1 MTRVART
8 QEIIETMKQTD
19 NFFDLIF
26 LLGKHYRIYTRVMV
40 CRGQK
45 PDLFQFKSIQVMCL
59 AIHVWYM

>member
-1 MTRVART
+1 MTRGART

-19 NFFDLIF
+19 KFFDLIF
-26 LLGKHYRIYTRVMV
+26 LLGKHYRIYTHVVV

-45 PDLFQFKSIQVMCL
+45 PDLFQFNSIQMMRL